1 MPAMFLYRDYRRPEG
16 PYDAGGVVAN
26 SKLPS
31 VAPLALANSH
41 MDEAPLLAN

>member
-1 MPAMFLYRDYRRPEG
+1 MKIKFAMSFHDG
-16 PYDAGGVVAN
+16 SKYDAGGVVAN